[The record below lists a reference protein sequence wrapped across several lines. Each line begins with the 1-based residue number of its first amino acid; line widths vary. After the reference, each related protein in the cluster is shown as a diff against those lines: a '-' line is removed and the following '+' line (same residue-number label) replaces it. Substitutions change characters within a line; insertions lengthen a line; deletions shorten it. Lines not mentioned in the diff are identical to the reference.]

1 MPKIEVNEKR
11 FYSLIGRSFS
21 HAELEDILPAAKGE
35 LDTADAGEGL
45 LKLELNDTNR
55 PDLWSTAGLA
65 RQLRI
70 YMGGPI
76 PEYDF
81 FSRAENGAGNIA
93 GDSAE
98 NGAGNVAGNV
108 KDSGTRRIIVD
119 PALKDI
125 RPWIAA
131 FAVKGKKIDE
141 LTLTDIIQS
150 QEKLCWNYGRRRK
163 SIAMG
168 IYRSGLI
175 SWPVHYDAVDPEK
188 TSFQPLGSGSVM
200 NLRQINREHPKGIE
214 FGHITEGFAK
224 FPFLRD
230 NNAEVLSYPPVINS
244 SRIGAVEPGDEDLFV
259 ELTGTEIH
267 SLLHALSIVACDF
280 ADLGFTILP
289 VKVCYPYDTPYGREI
304 TTPFYFQTPQEAK
317 LADAAKILG
326 EVFSPDEALR
336 CLRRMG
342 CRAEARAETVR
353 VNPPEYRNDFLH
365 AVDIIEDI
373 MIGKGMDH
381 FKPVRPQEFTVGRLS
396 DAELF
401 ARKTIP
407 VMVGMGFQE
416 MIFNYL
422 GAGRNFI
429 EKMNMTEKDIIRIS
443 NPMSENYEFVRNSI
457 LPCLL
462 EAESVSANS
471 VYPHNMFEIGKTA
484 RLEPSENYGTLTL
497 NTLGFLSASTDTD
510 FNTMKAQVAAV
521 LYYLSAAYTLAETD
535 DPRFIPGR
543 CARILIDGK
552 DAGIF
557 GEIHP
562 AVLENWGIQIPC
574 SAAEIFLDM
583 VK

>member
-11 FYSLIGRSFS
+11 FYSLTGRSFS
-21 HAELEDILPAAKGE
+21 RAELEALLPAAKGE
-35 LDTADAGEGL
+35 LDDADEGV

-70 YMGGPI
+70 YTGGPI
-76 PEYDF
+76 PEYGF
-81 FSRAENGAGNIA
+81 FSRAG
-93 GDSAE
+93 S
-98 NGAGNVAGNV
+98 V
-108 KDSGTRRIIVD
+108 KDSGLREIIVD
-119 PALKDI
+119 PALRNI

-131 FAVKGKKIDE
+131 FAVQGKKIDE
-141 LTLTDIIQS
+141 LTLVDIIQS
-150 QEKLCWNYGRRRK
+150 QEKLCWNYGRKRR

-168 IYRSGLI
+168 VYRSGLI
-175 SWPVHYDAVDPEK
+175 SWPVHYDAVDPEE
-188 TSFQPLGSGSVM
+188 TRFQPLGSEKLM
-200 NLRQINREHPKGIE
+200 NLRQINREHPKGLE

-230 NNAEVLSYPPVINS
+230 NNGDVLSYPPVINS
-244 SRIGAVEPGDEDLFV
+244 NRIGAVEIGDEELFI
-259 ELTGTEIH
+259 ELTGTEIY

-289 VKVCYPYDTPYGREI
+289 VKVRYPYDTPYGREI

-317 LADAAKILG
+317 LSDAAKILG
-326 EVFSPDEALR
+326 EVFTPDEAVR
-336 CLRRMG
+336 CLGRMG
-342 CRAEARAETVR
+342 CRASAGAETVR

-373 MIGKGMDH
+373 MIGKGMDY
-381 FKPVRPQEFTVGRLS
+381 FRPVTPQEFTVGRLS
-396 DAELF
+396 DAEIL

-422 GAGRNFI
+422 GSRRNFI
-429 EKMNMTEKDIIRIS
+429 EKMNIGGEDIIRIS
-443 NPMSENYEFVRNSI
+443 NPMSENYEFVRNSVV
-457 LPCLL
+457 PCLL
-462 EAESVSANS
+462 EAESVSAGS

-484 RLEPSENYGTLTL
+484 RLEPSENYGAITL
-497 NTLGFLSASTDTD
+497 NTLGFLSASADTD
-510 FNTMKAQVAAV
+510 FNTVKSQVAAV
-521 LYYLSAAYTLAETD
+521 LYYLSAEYTLDEAE

-543 CARILIDGK
+543 CARILIKGQ

-574 SAAEIFLDM
+574 GAAEIFLDT